1 MSDDAR
7 PRAVIDAAGHAR
19 GWHALLAGGG
29 SGGHIFPAL
38 AIAAELAGRGWRV
51 SFAGSPQGMEARLVP
66 QRGVEFH
73 ALPARPLVG
82 KGVLDRARGAA
93 VLMRS
98 TFAAR
103 KLVKRLGVDVVV
115 GTGGYASASA
125 ALGARLAGR
134 PVVLFEPNARAGAAN
149 RFLSR
154 FARGAAVSSAD
165 AARDLRCDTWL
176 TGVPVRPEFF
186 AVHEALPGA
195 PAPAL
200 LVLGG
205 SQGAR
210 SLNRAL
216 PLALAALAAG
226 AAGPVRVVHQAG
238 ERHLEEAREAYA
250 AAGFASA
257 NLRVVAFLD
266 DVAGAMRASDLV
278 ISRAGAIT
286 LAEICAASRP
296 SLLLPLGMAAGH
308 QIENARALERAGAA
322 RVLAPEEAT
331 AERLAAL
338 LGTLLGD
345 REALQGMARSARQLA
360 HPGAAAAIG
369 DRVTAV
375 VGGAG

>member
-1 MSDDAR
+1 MSDDAST
-7 PRAVIDAAGHAR
+7 R
-19 GWHALLAGGG
+19 GFHALLAGGG

-38 AIAAELAGRGWRV
+38 AIAAELSRRGWRV

-73 ALPARPLVG
+73 PLPARPLVG
-82 KGVLDRARGAA
+82 KGPLDRARGAA
-93 VLMRS
+93 VLVRS
-98 TFAAR
+98 TLAAR
-103 KLVKRLGVDVVV
+103 KLVQRLGVDVVV
-115 GTGGYASASA
+115 GTGGYASAPA
-125 ALGARLAGR
+125 ALGAWLAGR
-134 PVVLFEPNARAGAAN
+134 PVVLFEPNARAGSAN

-154 FARGAAVSSAD
+154 FARGAAVSSA
-165 AARDLRCDTWL
+165 AAAHDLRCDTWL

-210 SLNRAL
+210 SMNRAL
-216 PLALAALAAG
+216 PAALAALVSASAAKLT
-226 AAGPVRVVHQAG
+226 VVHQAG
-238 ERHLEEAREAYA
+238 ERHLEEARAGYAEA
-250 AAGFASA
+250 GLASE
-257 NLRVVAFLD
+257 NVRVVAFLD
-266 DVAGAMRASDLV
+266 DVAGAMAASDLV

-286 LAEICAASRP
+286 LAEICAAGRP

-308 QIENARALERAGAA
+308 QVENARALEHAGAA
-322 RVLAPEEAT
+322 RLLAPEEAT

-345 REALQGMARSARQLA
+345 RAALRAMARAARGLA
-360 HPGAAAAIG
+360 LPGAASAIG
-369 DRVTAV
+369 DRVAAV
-375 VGGAG
+375 VGDPGDAILGGQA

>member
-7 PRAVIDAAGHAR
+7 TRAITDAAAHPR

-38 AIAAELAGRGWRV
+38 AIAAELASRGWRV

-73 ALPARPLVG
+73 ALPARPMVG
-82 KGVLDRARGAA
+82 KGMVDRARGAI
-93 VLMRS
+93 VLARS

-103 KLVKRLGVDVVV
+103 ALVKRLGVDVVI
-115 GTGGYASASA
+115 GTGGYASAPA
-125 ALGARLAGR
+125 ALGARLGR
-134 PVVLFEPNARAGAAN
+134 RPLALFEPNARAGAAN

-154 FARGAAVSSAD
+154 FAAGAAVSSTE
-165 AARDLRCDTWL
+165 AAHDLHCETWL
-176 TGVPVRPEFF
+176 TGVPVRSEFF

-210 SLNRAL
+210 SMNRAL
-216 PLALAALAAG
+216 PAAVAALTSRG
-226 AAGPVRVVHQAG
+226 GRIRVVHQSG
-238 ERHLEEAREAYA
+238 ERHLEETRAAYA
-250 AAGFASA
+250 AAGLPSEDV
-257 NLRVVAFLD
+257 RVAAFLD
-266 DVAGAMRASDLV
+266 DVAGAMAASDLV

-286 LAEICAASRP
+286 LAEICAAGRP
-296 SLLLPLGMAAGH
+296 SLLLPLGVAAGH
-308 QIENARALERAGAA
+308 QIENARALESADAA
-322 RVLAPEEAT
+322 RVLTPEEAT

-338 LGTLLGD
+338 LGALLGD
-345 REALQGMARSARQLA
+345 RDALQGMARAARTLA
-360 HPGAAAAIG
+360 HPGAATAIG
-369 DRVTAV
+369 DRVAAV
-375 VGGAG
+375 VGGRA